1 MASLRRKPNSPFW
14 FACFT
19 LPDGTRT
26 QRSTKTTDRRVAIKL
41 AIQYEEASKTHLTES
56 HARRVIAD
64 IYKAQSGRRLESQSA
79 EDYLTRWASLRK
91 GTVAATTLKEYESAA
106 TEFIASLGDRAN
118 KDLAFITTTDV
129 AHFRDKV
136 SARVGPSS
144 VNKKLKIIRV
154 AFQQAWRD
162 GLIEENPAAKVKTL
176 RQPDGQRERRAFTV
190 DELRKL
196 LAVAQGEWRGLIL
209 AGLYTGQRLGDV
221 ASLQWESV
229 NFKTATLTLTT
240 QKTSRRQILPIPNP
254 LLQWLTEV
262 ESKGA
267 ADGGKY
273 VFPTAQAWLK
283 GGQRVGTLSNQF
295 QKLMSDAGLAPKR
308 SHAQTKKSRSGTREV
323 SELSFH
329 SLRHTLTSL
338 MKSAGVSPAIVQEF
352 VGHDAKAVS
361 QNYTHIDTE
370 TLRRAAN
377 ILPDIEAPRGSP
389 EDQQK

>member
-41 AIQYEEASKTHLTES
+41 AIQFEEASKTHLTES
-56 HARRVIAD
+56 QARRVIAD
-64 IYKAQSGRRLESQSA
+64 INKAQSGRRLESHSA

-91 GTVAATTLKEYESAA
+91 GTVAATTLQEYESAA
-106 TEFIASLGDRAN
+106 NEFIASLGDRAN

-129 AHFRDKV
+129 AHFRDKLSVRV
-136 SARVGPSS
+136 SPSS

-221 ASLQWESV
+221 ASLEWESI
-229 NFKTATLTLTT
+229 NLKTATLSLTT
-240 QKTSRRQILPIPNP
+240 QKTSRRQILPIPAP
-254 LLQWLTEV
+254 LLNWLKETEPQRAS
-262 ESKGA
+262 ENK
-267 ADGGKY
+267 D
-273 VFPTAQAWLK
+273 VFPTAHARVK
-283 GGQRVGTLSNQF
+283 GSLRVGALSNQF
-295 QKLMSDAGLAPKR
+295 QKIMADAGLALKR
-308 SHAQTKKSRSGTREV
+308 PHTKAKTGRTGPREV

-352 VGHDAKAVS
+352 VGHDSKAVS

-377 ILPDIEAPRGSP
+377 VLPNLNGQAEAPQKPP
-389 EDQQK
+389 E